1 MTRRR
6 AGWSVLGI
14 AWLILV
20 AAWLPASAAS
30 TDSVAVVLGPG
41 STLWLEGTST
51 LHDFE
56 SKTAETEIRIV
67 RGPGVAEP
75 RAAAD
80 LAGLMRGAGITGVD
94 VRVPVLSLHSGKA
107 GLDKN
112 LWKTLKADEYPAIT
126 FHLERY
132 AQRDSGARGDTISL
146 SAEGM
151 LAVSGQ
157 SRPVT
162 LEARAYPG
170 DGGVWLVGRQILRM
184 TTFGI
189 KPPKMMLGTL
199 RVGDQITVHY
209 RLLLMVRGS
218 DSASATTGQPSTERS
233 R

>member
-1 MTRRR
+1 MTARN
-6 AGWSVLGI
+6 
-14 AWLILV
+14 AWLVALVVTGLV
-20 AAWLPASAAS
+20 ATTPPMPVHAQPSAP
-30 TDSVAVVLGPG
+30 DSGSIAVALGPG

-56 SKTAETEIRIV
+56 SRTTETAITIV
-67 RGPGVAEP
+67 RGAGVAEP
-75 RAAAD
+75 RGAAD
-80 LAGLMRGAGITGVD
+80 LAGLMRGTGITGVD
-94 VRVPVLSLHSGKA
+94 VRVPVLTLHSGKA

-112 LWKTLKADEYPAIT
+112 LRKTLKAEEHPAIT

-132 AQRDSGARGDTISL
+132 AQRDGGAQGDTIAL
-146 SAEGM
+146 SAEGE
-151 LAVSGQ
+151 LTVSGQ

-170 DGGVWLVGRQILRM
+170 DGGVWLEGRQVLRM

-209 RLLLMVRGS
+209 RLLLTIRGG
-218 DSASATTGQPSTERS
+218 DPTSATSGQP
-233 R
+233 